1 MIVENICCQG
11 SVLGYEFYFRSN
23 EQLENAVLTGIPVT
37 NMNEVSEKF
46 FSYWC
51 DLLYGKITADEMCEE
66 AQASVQEL
74 LDKNNK

>member
-1 MIVENICCQG
+1 
-11 SVLGYEFYFRSN
+11 
-23 EQLENAVLTGIPVT
+23 
-37 NMNEVSEKF
+37 MNEVSEKF